1 MQNREIESSMLL
13 FIQLGVF
20 DIIDIL
26 LVAFIIYQVYR
37 LVKGTAA
44 MNILAGM
51 FTFFIVWLLVRAL
64 NMELISSLLGQFI
77 GVGALALLILFQQE
91 VRRFLLLVGS
101 KYNIQ
106 NIFNL
111 NSLFSRPVIDE
122 DVSDSVV
129 LACQEFSRSK
139 TGALI
144 VIAQNTELY
153 NYIQT
158 GVKLSAK
165 VSTELLENL
174 FFKNSP
180 LHDGAVIIQNNKIV
194 AARCILP
201 VSDRSDIPGSM
212 GLRHRAALGLSANS
226 DALVVVVSE
235 ETGAIT
241 FVKDGQFKRRI
252 KAEELKQYLTGEKSN
267 T

>member
-1 MQNREIESSMLL
+1 MLL
-13 FIQLGVF
+13 FLKLGIF
-20 DIIDIL
+20 DVIDIL

-44 MNILAGM
+44 MNILAGI
-51 FTFFIVWLLVRAL
+51 FTFFMVWLLVRAL
-64 NMELISSLLGQFI
+64 NMELISSILGQFI
-77 GVGALALLILFQQE
+77 GVGVLAFLIVFQQE

-101 KYNIQ
+101 KYNLQ
-106 NIFNL
+106 NVVNFN
-111 NSLFSRPVIDE
+111 SVFTRPVME
-122 DVSDSVV
+122 DGVTDAIVM
-129 LACQEFSRSK
+129 ACKEFSSTR

-153 NYIQT
+153 SYIHT
-158 GVKLSAK
+158 GVLLSAK
-165 VSTELLENL
+165 PSTELLENL

-235 ETGAIT
+235 ETGGIT
-241 FVKDGQFKRRI
+241 FVKDGKY
-252 KAEELKQYLTGEKSN
+252 KAHLRAEDLKQYLVEAEEKNKEKASN
-267 T
+267 K